1 VQTGP
6 EKNPRG
12 APLDRRGSP
21 WTLICT
27 TNHPRSPSL
36 RPFRFD
42 RISMKKKL
50 PFFCLEAIK
59 LKTWLCVLRL
69 VLLGW
74 VGLADG
80 GRDGDEYPGDRG

>member
-1 VQTGP
+1 
-6 EKNPRG
+6 
-12 APLDRRGSP
+12 
-21 WTLICT
+21 
-27 TNHPRSPSL
+27 
-36 RPFRFD
+36 
-42 RISMKKKL
+42 MKKKL